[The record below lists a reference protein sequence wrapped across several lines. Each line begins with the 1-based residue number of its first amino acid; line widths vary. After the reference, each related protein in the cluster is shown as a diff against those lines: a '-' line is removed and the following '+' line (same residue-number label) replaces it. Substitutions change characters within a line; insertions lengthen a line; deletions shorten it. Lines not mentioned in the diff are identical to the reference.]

1 MYFITVLCHYFL
13 AGTEQKSVGI
23 LCDLR
28 APGLEGE
35 ILEAKGANG
44 AAGFENESGK
54 RNLSHGAEGREQP
67 LGGWSR
73 VGLGSE
79 G

>member
-1 MYFITVLCHYFL
+1 MPQNMYFITVLCHYLL
-13 AGTEQKSVGI
+13 AGAEQKSVGI

-44 AAGFENESGK
+44 GSG
-54 RNLSHGAEGREQP
+54 LLE
-67 LGGWSR
+67 
-73 VGLGSE
+73 
-79 G
+79 